1 MSTELRLFFSP
12 CRLASYQLPG
22 EEWPV
27 ALARYQWNL
36 QLAEAM
42 LPSLNYLEVGLR
54 NGVNSIVARL
64 YGDSWLLVDWLSDPP
79 PNLQLKLEL
88 SRDDRAQIESIK
100 ADILKHKGR
109 PATHHD
115 VLAQLNF
122 GFWVAMFQKKRKAG
136 VWSRGGNP
144 IADVFPNM
152 PVAIRSI
159 DLIFTR
165 MHTVKTLRNRIAH
178 HEPIW
183 KQTPTALDVHQNCID
198 LIRAM
203 SSAAA
208 DELAKIDRFASVYSA
223 GPSKVSL

>member
-54 NGVNSIVARL
+54 NGVNRL
-64 YGDSWLLVDWLSDPP
+64 VGGIYSPDWLITLPIQIQFSEDD
-79 PNLQLKLEL
+79 L
-88 SRDDRAQIESIK
+88 SQIARIK
-100 ADILKHKGR
+100 ADVLKYKGKL
-109 PATHHD
+109 ASHDD

-122 GFWVAMFQKKRKAG
+122 GFWVALFHKRHMG
-136 VWSRGGNP
+136 GIWSRAREPLASTFPHMPASYWGGEEL
-144 IADVFPNM
+144 
-152 PVAIRSI
+152 RE
-159 DLIFTR
+159 R
-165 MHTVKTLRNRIAH
+165 RQQVKNLLDSVKALRNRIAH

-198 LIRAM
+198 LIRAL
-203 SSAAA
+203 SPAAA
-208 DELAKIDRFASVYSA
+208 DELAKIDRFASIYSA
-223 GPSKVSL
+223 GPSKVSS